1 MGKIPTDNLIPGMV
15 LASDVRDRSGRL
27 LLTGG
32 TELNDR
38 HLYILRTWGII
49 EAEVSGEEEDPEGPE
64 LANAIAPEL
73 WSAIEGEITPLFRH
87 ADIAHPAMKEL
98 LRMRIMKKAR
108 YGNR

>member
-49 EAEVSGEEEDPEGPE
+49 EAEVAGEEEDPECPE
-64 LANAIAPEL
+64 LANAISPEL
-73 WSAIEGEITPLFRH
+73 WSAIEGEITPFFRH
-87 ADIAHPAMKEL
+87 ADITHPAMKEL

-108 YGNR
+108 YDNR

>member
-1 MGKIPTDNLIPGMV
+1 MGKIPTDNLTPGMV
-15 LASDVRDRSGRL
+15 LTSDVRDRSGRL
-27 LLTGG
+27 LLRDG

-38 HLYILRTWGII
+38 HLYILRTWGIL
-49 EAEVSGEEEDPEGPE
+49 EAEVAGAEEDPENPE
-64 LANAIAPEL
+64 FSDAIAPEL

-87 ADIAHPAMKEL
+87 ADLAHPAMKEL

>member
-27 LLTGG
+27 LLRGG

-38 HLYILRTWGII
+38 HLYILRTWGIL
-49 EAEVSGEEEDPEGPE
+49 EAEVAGAEEDLESPE

-73 WSAIEGEITPLFRH
+73 WSAIEGEITPLFHH
-87 ADIAHPAMKEL
+87 ADLSHPAVKEL
-98 LRMRIMKKAR
+98 LRIRIDREAR
-108 YGNR
+108 HGDR

>member
-1 MGKIPTDNLIPGMV
+1 MGKIPTDNLIPGMI

-32 TELNDR
+32 TALNDR

-49 EAEVSGEEEDPEGPE
+49 EAEVAGAEEYPESPE
-64 LANAIAPEL
+64 LANAIAPEV
-73 WSAIEGEITPLFRH
+73 WSAIEDEITPLFRH
-87 ADIAHPAMKEL
+87 ADLAHPAMKEL

-108 YGNR
+108 HGNR

>member
-27 LLTGG
+27 LLKDG
-32 TELNDR
+32 TELIDR
-38 HLYILRTWGII
+38 HLYILRTWGVI
-49 EAEVSGEEEDPEGPE
+49 EAEVAGAEEDTESSE
-64 LANAIAPEL
+64 LANGIAPEL
-73 WSAIEGEITPLFRH
+73 WSAIEGEITPRFRH
-87 ADIAHPAMKEL
+87 ADLTHPAMKEL